1 MIEDM
6 VKAETGTPRPTPTP
20 TPTTPTKSTP
30 ANKEECFSRLLTVAK
45 TLNKKHDTKVSLVRM
60 GDKVGVPWPSLSTGL
75 PSLDWVVLGC
85 GGIPKG
91 RLIELYGPESSGKST
106 LALHIAALEQRR
118 GGVVV
123 YIDAE
128 YALEPSYA
136 ASLGCDMDEMWIAQP
151 ETGEQALDTAEEL
164 LESEAVSLI
173 IVDSVA
179 ALVPRA
185 EYEGD
190 IGKQFMGQ
198 QARMMGQACRKLNSK
213 CATTGIPIIFLNQI
227 REKTGVVFGSPEVTP
242 GGKALKFF
250 ASVRL
255 DVRRSDIKKG
265 DDLIGQTLRIKAFKN
280 KMGNPKMD
288 CEIDL
293 IYGKGINVIGDTIK
307 YASEIGV
314 LQQAGSWYKLE
325 GQNIGNGV
333 DATVEALASD
343 EALMARINHLSE
355 LKREEQRGKSLPLPE
370 QVL

>member
-1 MIEDM
+1 
-6 VKAETGTPRPTPTP
+6 
-20 TPTTPTKSTP
+20 
-30 ANKEECFSRLLTVAK
+30 
-45 TLNKKHDTKVSLVRM
+45 
-60 GDKVGVPWPSLSTGL
+60 
-75 PSLDWVVLGC
+75 
-85 GGIPKG
+85 
-91 RLIELYGPESSGKST
+91 
-106 LALHIAALEQRR
+106 
-118 GGVVV
+118 
-123 YIDAE
+123 
-128 YALEPSYA
+128 
-136 ASLGCDMDEMWIAQP
+136 
-151 ETGEQALDTAEEL
+151 
-164 LESEAVSLI
+164 
-173 IVDSVA
+173 
-179 ALVPRA
+179 
-185 EYEGD
+185 
-190 IGKQFMGQ
+190 MGQ

-293 IYGKGINVIGDTIK
+293 IYGKGINVIGDTVK